1 MTRKNEQIPSLETSA
16 AEFFHPNN
24 MRFGAARIL
33 WAQACTLRNG
43 MALPEGWVLPGGR
56 RTRDAAVAMA
66 AAEYIDRVSR

>member
-1 MTRKNEQIPSLETSA
+1 
-16 AEFFHPNN
+16 

-56 RTRDAAVAMA
+56 RTQDAAAAMA